1 MTYIYPNNEFKT
13 IWNSNP
19 LIIIDT
25 NVILN
30 LYRYS
35 PDTSNHILKVLN
47 SIPKHQLWIPA
58 QVLEE
63 YKQNHDNVRNLAR
76 NKYKEVTSEINR
88 IISNAENSF
97 FKQFTRFN
105 KLSFPKV
112 QELSKDTN
120 QAITIMRAASQKYA
134 EEIKNEIKKNK
145 LMIEEDNVKTF
156 VDDLISL
163 GRVGEP
169 FSISNLLKIFTEGE
183 LRYKYEIPPGYKDSY
198 KDNRKKFGDLILW
211 KQILEQAQR
220 VQEPIIFITLDVKE
234 DWWILDDKN
243 TPVRPRD
250 ELLMEFKEYSK
261 KPLAI
266 MQVSDFIEKTSLI
279 IDMVDYKT
287 NLELNSTEYGMECIR
302 DKDWDDILNENQ
314 LTEYLIQSEALIDS
328 FNRVPFDI
336 EIEETFDPVIEVNSV
351 NIIQNDVVMEGSFE
365 AEIGILI
372 TETYSENYSCESYAY
387 ITFIGSISI
396 EFEADFDV
404 EKDPI
409 VRDTITIAIG
419 GFEVSK
425 CDVEHNAERNIPDE
439 DRCRDCSNP
448 NASYHTKMYNE
459 AVCERCKD
467 NYEVC
472 PECGFLFEYGT
483 LLGSNCK
490 SCEIN
495 FSLYS

>member
-1 MTYIYPNNEFKT
+1 MTYVYPNKEFQK

-35 PDTSNHILKVLN
+35 PDTSDHILRVLN

-63 YKQNHDNVRNLAR
+63 YKQNRENVRNLAR
-76 NKYKEVTSEINR
+76 NKYREVTSELNR
-88 IISNAENSF
+88 IISSAENSL

-120 QAITIMRAASQKYA
+120 QAIESMKAASKKYA
-134 EEIKNEIKKNK
+134 EEIKHEIEKNK
-145 LMIEEDNVKTF
+145 LMIEKDNVKTF
-156 VDDLISL
+156 VDDLISYE
-163 GRVGEP
+163 RVGEP
-169 FSISNLLKIFTEGE
+169 YSISNLLNVFTEGE
-183 LRYKYEIPPGYKDSY
+183 LRYKYEIPPGYKDNH
-198 KDNRKKFGDLILW
+198 KINRKKFGDLILW

-220 VQEPIIFITLDVKE
+220 VQKPIIFITLDVKE
-234 DWWILDDKN
+234 DWWMLDEKN
-243 TPVRPRD
+243 TPIRPRE

-261 KPLAI
+261 EQLAI

-279 IDMVDYKT
+279 VDMVDYKT
-287 NLELNSTEYGMECIR
+287 NLELNSIEYGMECIR
-302 DKDWDDILNENQ
+302 DKDWDDILNANQ
-314 LTEYLIQSEALIDS
+314 LTEYLVQSEALIDS

-351 NIIQNDVVMEGSFE
+351 NIVQNDVVMEGSFE

-387 ITFIGSISI
+387 ITFLGSISI

-409 VRDTITIAIG
+409 VRDTITIEIG
-419 GFEVSK
+419 GFEVIK
-425 CDVEHNAERNIPDE
+425 CNIEYNDERNIPDE

-472 PECGFLFEYGT
+472 PECGFLFEHGT
-483 LLGSNCK
+483 LYGSNCK